1 MNDAINPKHYKFP
14 NGIQSWDIGKYLTPA
29 GQNVVKYVSRAT
41 RRDGNNKGNTL
52 EDLKKAQ
59 WYLEEA
65 IREEALN
72 PES

>member
-41 RRDGNNKGNTL
+41 RLDGEIKGNPL

-65 IREEALN
+65 IREYELSR
-72 PES
+72 ER